1 MQPDFGPYASYLQ
14 ALLPIV
20 GALLQYQR
28 ADSTK
33 PDSHTFGW
41 AAFAAVGIYLLCF
54 DWAHIPHGVAAVQ
67 GEVLKSALWFGTQ
80 GLPAVLGGT
89 FVASKYASAT
99 GGTKGI
105 PITNSK

>member
-1 MQPDFGPYASYLQ
+1 MEPDFGPYASYLQ

-41 AAFAAVGIYLLCF
+41 AAFAAAGVYLLCF
-54 DWAHIPHGVAAVQ
+54 DWAHLPHGVAAVQ
-67 GEVLKSALWFGTQ
+67 GEVLKGLLWFGTQ
-80 GLPAVLGGT
+80 GITATLGGT
-89 FVASKYASAT
+89 FIASKYASAT